1 MKTVGIK
8 VLKNKLS
15 EYVRVAAAGE
25 TVQVTD
31 RGKVV
36 AELVPPRTVADTPEA
51 PEAPELTDAERQWAE
66 LIRQGHVT
74 PAKNPRP
81 KLVPA
86 PPAIM
91 TLEEM
96 LRDLDE
102 RWRGVRI
109 GIGNS
114 IRKGRHHSPAKVQRR
129 LTLGCN

>member
-15 EYVRVAAAGE
+15 EYVRAAAAGE

-36 AELVPPRTVADTPEA
+36 AELVPPRGVADTPESA
-51 PEAPELTDAERQWAE
+51 AMTDAERQMAE

-81 KLVPA
+81 KLLPA
-86 PPAIM
+86 PPATM
-91 TLEEM
+91 TLKEM

-102 RWRGVRI
+102 SRSDR
-109 GIGNS
+109 
-114 IRKGRHHSPAKVQRR
+114 
-129 LTLGCN
+129 